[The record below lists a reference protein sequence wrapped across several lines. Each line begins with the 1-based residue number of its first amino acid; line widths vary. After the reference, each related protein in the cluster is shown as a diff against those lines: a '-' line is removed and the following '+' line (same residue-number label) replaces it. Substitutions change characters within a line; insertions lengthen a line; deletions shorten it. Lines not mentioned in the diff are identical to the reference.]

1 MTEISSETADELK
14 DGGQYKT
21 DETDNISS
29 KDIEDDIWNEEKKPR
44 LTRGKRLMMQHS
56 VAQKIK
62 EEAQS

>member
-1 MTEISSETADELK
+1 MSPETADELK

-29 KDIEDDIWNEEKKPR
+29 KDIEDDIWNVKGGEKKR

-56 VAQKIK
+56 VAQKNK
-62 EEAQS
+62 EEAFS

>member
-44 LTRGKRLMMQHS
+44 LTRGKRLMM
-56 VAQKIK
+56 
-62 EEAQS
+62 